1 MPSSNI
7 TTFDNSDN
15 LNAAANKISAI
26 ESLSR
31 QMAEMRVEAG
41 SEGGKQVSEYDT
53 AAMQEAIKSLAQ
65 GALKEIE
72 QALEAHPTAPA
83 LHVVA

>member
-1 MPSSNI
+1 MPNANLTTSNI
-7 TTFDNSDN
+7 SDN

-41 SEGGKQVSEYDT
+41 SEGGKQVSEYDI

-65 GALKEIE
+65 GALREIE
-72 QALEAHPTAPA
+72 QTMDALPAAPA